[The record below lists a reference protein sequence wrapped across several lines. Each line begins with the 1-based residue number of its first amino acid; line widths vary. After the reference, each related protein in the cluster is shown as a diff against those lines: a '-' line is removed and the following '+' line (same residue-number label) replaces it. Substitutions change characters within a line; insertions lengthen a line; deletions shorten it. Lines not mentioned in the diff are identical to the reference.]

1 MLCCIWDTYY
11 RLGNIQIA
19 LGMRICTCSL
29 LFYLFFSHSLS
40 LEQQSPSLG
49 AMAFYVSEWW
59 KRPRA
64 KAMRC
69 RFLPLPLHYATLHRT
84 HSSAWNL
91 QWGNIGGIMRWAA
104 VSLRSRRAQ
113 FQSGTGRNN
122 TSCSTTMVLP
132 LFFIHHSNLSPLVM
146 DINSID
152 YGLKEPMTTSSTLK

>member
-1 MLCCIWDTYY
+1 MIGVVLYLGYLLQTWEHSNCTRNANMHML
-11 RLGNIQIA
+11 LA
-19 LGMRICTCSL
+19 
-29 LFYLFFSHSLS
+29 FYLFFFS
-40 LEQQSPSLG
+40 LEQQPPSWG

-59 KRPRA
+59 KVPRA

-69 RFLPLPLHYATLHRT
+69 RFLPLPLHYATSHRT

-104 VSLRSRRAQ
+104 VSLRSSRAQ

-132 LFFIHHSNLSPLVM
+132 LFFIHHSNLSSLVM

-152 YGLKEPMTTSSTLK
+152 YGLKEPLTTSYTLK